1 MRLVWKGAWGKM
13 NLLDELNIATQLVD
27 SLIKECSGRD
37 IVSASQMTDSLLDLR
52 IHLMG
57 ISEREKTENV

>member
-1 MRLVWKGAWGKM
+1 MSVLNELEIAM
-13 NLLDELNIATQLVD
+13 NLVD

-52 IHLMG
+52 IHLMA
-57 ISEREKTENV
+57 ITEREKSEHAQ

>member
-37 IVSASQMTDSLLDLR
+37 IVSASQMTDSLLDIR

-57 ISEREKTENV
+57 IAEREKSENA

>member
-1 MRLVWKGAWGKM
+1 M
-13 NLLDELNIATQLVD
+13 NLVEQLEIATKLID

-37 IVSASQMTDSLLDLR
+37 IVSASQMTDSLLDIR

-57 ISEREKTENV
+57 IAEKEKTNNVSN

>member
-1 MRLVWKGAWGKM
+1 MAIV
-13 NLLDELNIATQLVD
+13 DELEVAMNLVD

-57 ISEREKTENV
+57 ISEKEKTDNVSN